1 MSAIAMKPELP
12 MLRSARTPHSAR
24 VLGAILAVLLVM
36 GAVGL
41 VVVPWQQSVRG
52 HGRVVAYAPIERQQ
66 TVAAPIDGRVVDIRV
81 MEGSVVKAGDILL
94 EMSDV
99 DPLFAQ
105 RLDQERALAALRKG
119 AAEARLA
126 AVEGRVMALE
136 DSRRNNVD
144 GANARVQM
152 AKERV
157 RAAEQSLVSAQAAL
171 ELAALNLPRIAQ
183 LEKQGLRSKRDLELA
198 DAEQK
203 RAQADTERARA
214 TLDASREEE
223 RSLAAERARI
233 EQDATASIQDARS
246 QLEIARAEVANAS
259 AEEVRA
265 ETRVSRQSSQLV
277 LAPRDGTVMR
287 LLAEPGGPV
296 LKQGAPLIS
305 LVPDTESRAIE
316 LWVDGNDAPLIEK
329 GRKVRLQFEGWPA
342 LQFVGWPSV
351 AVGTFGGTV
360 ALVDATDDGHGK
372 FRILVLPDDED
383 AHAWPSG
390 RFLRQGVR
398 ANGWVLLREVSV
410 GFELWRQLNGFPP
423 VVSVKEPSTGTVKG
437 AK

>member
-1 MSAIAMKPELP
+1 MSAIAMKQELP
-12 MLRSARTPHSAR
+12 MMRSARTPHSAR

-36 GAVGL
+36 GALGL

-81 MEGSVVKAGDILL
+81 MEGSVVKAGEILL

-157 RAAEQSLVSAQAAL
+157 RAAEQSLVSTQAAL

-203 RAQADTERARA
+203 RAVADTERARA

-223 RSLAAERARI
+223 RSLE
-233 EQDATASIQDARS
+233 
-246 QLEIARAEVANAS
+246 ARAAS
-259 AEEVRA
+259 
-265 ETRVSRQSSQLV
+265 SR
-277 LAPRDGTVMR
+277 
-287 LLAEPGGPV
+287 
-296 LKQGAPLIS
+296 
-305 LVPDTESRAIE
+305 
-316 LWVDGNDAPLIEK
+316 
-329 GRKVRLQFEGWPA
+329 
-342 LQFVGWPSV
+342 
-351 AVGTFGGTV
+351 
-360 ALVDATDDGHGK
+360 
-372 FRILVLPDDED
+372 
-383 AHAWPSG
+383 
-390 RFLRQGVR
+390 
-398 ANGWVLLREVSV
+398 
-410 GFELWRQLNGFPP
+410 
-423 VVSVKEPSTGTVKG
+423 
-437 AK
+437 